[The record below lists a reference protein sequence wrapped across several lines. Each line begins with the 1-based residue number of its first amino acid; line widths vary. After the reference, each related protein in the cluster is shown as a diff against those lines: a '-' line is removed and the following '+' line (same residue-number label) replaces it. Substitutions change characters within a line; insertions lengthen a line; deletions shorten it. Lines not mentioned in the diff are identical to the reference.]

1 MIEGISAADPVYG
14 EPIDAGRPTQD
25 LGKDAFLQLL
35 VSQMRNQNPL
45 EPTSNDQFIAQLAQ
59 FSSLEEMQTVNENL
73 VGLAVLQQSNA
84 LMAQLTD
91 SSVLIGKHVQ
101 YDDPTSGESRVG
113 SVGSVRLEEGM
124 AILRIDG
131 QDVPLASVTEVTG
144 DSPSKPPTS
153 EDGPSDDAN

>member
-14 EPIDAGRPTQD
+14 EPIDGGRPTQD

-131 QDVPLASVTEVTG
+131 QDVPLANVTEVTG
-144 DSPSKPPTS
+144 DSSTGSTTS
-153 EDGPSDDAN
+153 ADGPSDDAN

>member
-1 MIEGISAADPVYG
+1 MIEGISASDPVYG
-14 EPIDAGRPTQD
+14 AAIDGGRPTQD

-35 VSQMRNQNPL
+35 VSQLRNQNPL

-91 SSVLIGKHVQ
+91 SSALIGKHVQ
-101 YDDPTSGESRVG
+101 YDDPASGESKVG

-131 QDVPLASVTEVTG
+131 QNVPLASVTEVTG
-144 DSPSKPPTS
+144 DSPSEPPTS
-153 EDGPSDDAN
+153 DDGPSDDAQ